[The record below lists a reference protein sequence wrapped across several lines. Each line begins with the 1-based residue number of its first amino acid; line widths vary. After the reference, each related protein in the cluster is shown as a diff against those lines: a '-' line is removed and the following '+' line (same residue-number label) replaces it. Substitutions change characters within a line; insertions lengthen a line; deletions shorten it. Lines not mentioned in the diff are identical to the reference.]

1 MSESCNNDKEMYKKS
16 VIQMHVQSCCF
27 ANPKPIGFFAI
38 LVAVAAV
45 VAWAPVLYSLAAHNN
60 ISVGNL
66 AGLFV
71 CQKYVAMKLSSFGWA
86 APNIVKLHLSFAY
99 ITAWDI
105 YHKPMVPFTE
115 LRMVTAWSVRV
126 CQHREEL
133 LSQVTPSH
141 LALSYVAQT
150 FMVNVC
156 HPKCKHS
163 HTAMNTLNMNSL
175 K

>member
-1 MSESCNNDKEMYKKS
+1 
-16 VIQMHVQSCCF
+16 MHVQSCCF

-99 ITAWDI
+99 ITPWDI

-133 LSQVTPSH
+133 LSQVSQVSPSH

-163 HTAMNTLNMNSL
+163 DTAMNTLNMNSL

>member
-1 MSESCNNDKEMYKKS
+1 MRKFHVVVVQQREKMYKKVWCTCKAVVS
-16 VIQMHVQSCCF
+16 LIQ
-27 ANPKPIGFFAI
+27 KPIGFFAV
-38 LVAVAAV
+38 LVAVAVV

-105 YHKPMVPFTE
+105 YHNPMVPFTE

-133 LSQVTPSH
+133 LSQVSPSH
-141 LALSYVAQT
+141 LAKSSCPNLHGKR
-150 FMVNVC
+150 ML
-156 HPKCKHS
+156 PK
-163 HTAMNTLNMNSL
+163 M
-175 K
+175 

>member
-1 MSESCNNDKEMYKKS
+1 
-16 VIQMHVQSCCF
+16 
-27 ANPKPIGFFAI
+27 
-38 LVAVAAV
+38 
-45 VAWAPVLYSLAAHNN
+45 
-60 ISVGNL
+60 
-66 AGLFV
+66 
-71 CQKYVAMKLSSFGWA
+71 MKLSSFGWA

-99 ITAWDI
+99 IIAWDI
-105 YHKPMVPFTE
+105 YHKPMVPFAE

-156 HPKCKHS
+156 YPKCKHS
-163 HTAMNTLNMNSL
+163 HTATNTLNMNSL

>member
-1 MSESCNNDKEMYKKS
+1 
-16 VIQMHVQSCCF
+16 MHVQSCCF
-27 ANPKPIGFFAI
+27 ANPKPIGFFAVI
-38 LVAVAAV
+38 VAVAVV

-71 CQKYVAMKLSSFGWA
+71 CQKYVAMKFSSFGWA

-105 YHKPMVPFTE
+105 YHNPMVPFTE

-133 LSQVTPSH
+133 LSQVSPSH
-141 LALSYVAQT
+141 LAKSSCQVILPSHLAQT

-156 HPKCKHS
+156 YPKCKHS
-163 HTAMNTLNMNSL
+163 HTATNTLNMNSL